1 MGLSRDFSG
10 GWEHRRTEEG
20 RYIPCISTFML
31 SSWQW
36 LAPSLSIALLIVPP
50 LCTHPSLDPLALFP
64 PPVASDWVITPL
76 FGPLNPL
83 YTSESSP
90 FDTSFP
96 LNHRSGIVCLLLWTW
111 TDTFQILPFSKNWF
125 CYVWERFL
133 THGAGFTL
141 SQQIFATVQAMG
153 ISNNQDIT
161 PDLKESAVYWSIR
174 GEQETKAI
182 FAKVNI

>member
-64 PPVASDWVITPL
+64 PPVASDWVITPP
-76 FGPLNPL
+76 FGPLNPV

-96 LNHRSGIVCLLLWTW
+96 LNHRSGIVFASVDLDWYFSNSSFQQKLVLLRLGKISDPWSRIY
-111 TDTFQILPFSKNWF
+111 FKSANI
-125 CYVWERFL
+125 CYCP
-133 THGAGFTL
+133 GNG
-141 SQQIFATVQAMG
+141 
-153 ISNNQDIT
+153 DI
-161 PDLKESAVYWSIR
+161 K
-174 GEQETKAI
+174 
-182 FAKVNI
+182 